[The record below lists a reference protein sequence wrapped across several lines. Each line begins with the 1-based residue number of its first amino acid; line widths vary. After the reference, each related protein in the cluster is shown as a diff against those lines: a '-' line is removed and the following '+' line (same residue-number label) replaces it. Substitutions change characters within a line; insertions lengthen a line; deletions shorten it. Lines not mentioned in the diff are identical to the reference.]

1 MKKFTTSVLVISIA
15 MMGTLSLNASA
26 KGPDNNRRSDGPRI
40 ENRNHRP
47 SGKHGDNA
55 FHPGN
60 KGGNPGAHNGNYN
73 RPMAGNPG
81 HNPGYHPG
89 HNPGHNHG
97 IGHRP
102 APAPRP
108 AVRPAPRPR
117 PVPVHHRHHS
127 HRPAGYRAARIV
139 GDAIITAAAITA
151 ANAIVGAIV
160 NALPPYYT
168 ELVINGRVFYLA
180 DNVLYSPVVI
190 NGVPCFE
197 IVNNRYFY

>member
-40 ENRNHRP
+40 ENRNNRP
-47 SGKHGDNA
+47 SGRHGDNA
-55 FHPGN
+55 FHPGHR
-60 KGGNPGAHNGNYN
+60 GGNPGAHNGNYN
-73 RPMAGNPG
+73 RPTARHHG
-81 HNPGYHPG
+81 HG
-89 HNPGHNHG
+89 HG

-102 APAPRP
+102 APPPRP
-108 AVRPAPRPR
+108 AVRPAPRHRPAPAPR
-117 PVPVHHRHHS
+117 PRYR
-127 HRPAGYRAARIV
+127 RPAGYRAARIV

-151 ANAIVGAIV
+151 ANAIIGTIV